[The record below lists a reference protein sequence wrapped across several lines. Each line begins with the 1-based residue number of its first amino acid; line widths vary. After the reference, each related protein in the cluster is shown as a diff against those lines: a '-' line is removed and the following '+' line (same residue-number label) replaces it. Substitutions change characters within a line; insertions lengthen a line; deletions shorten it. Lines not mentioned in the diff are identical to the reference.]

1 MAMYDAK
8 KRGEYKF
15 RLILSIILF
24 VIIIFALSYKGG
36 NGPAATEL
44 TLIGFAFCFGSFGH
58 SAWALRQIKKT
69 QERQTNER
77 SEVLKRF
84 IRYRATKPFS
94 PRLRSYQLL
103 GSRIND

>member
-24 VIIIFALSYKGG
+24 VIIIFALFYKGG
-36 NGPAATEL
+36 DGPAASEL
-44 TLIGFAFCFGSFGH
+44 TLIGFAFCFISFGH

-69 QERQTNER
+69 QERPE
-77 SEVLKRF
+77 K
-84 IRYRATKPFS
+84 
-94 PRLRSYQLL
+94 
-103 GSRIND
+103 

>member
-24 VIIIFALSYKGG
+24 VIIIFALFYKGG
-36 NGPAATEL
+36 DGPAASEL

-58 SAWALRQIKKT
+58 SAWALRQIKKK
-69 QERQTNER
+69 QERPE
-77 SEVLKRF
+77 K
-84 IRYRATKPFS
+84 
-94 PRLRSYQLL
+94 
-103 GSRIND
+103 